1 MSSNNVEDSKPAENP
16 AQSSSLV
23 ITTQLVFNIIMSLK
37 SEFLRDM
44 LLLVLEHIEDQLSLA
59 ALFLQSIKF
68 LEKQMKEEDE
78 FKERVKA
85 GDVTLGELI
94 EFRESQIHANYCL
107 ICLEKINKDNKICQ
121 CASCMFVFHEEC
133 FRKQNTDDTCE
144 ECKKISAIS
153 GK

>member
-44 LLLVLEHIEDQLSLA
+44 SLA

-94 EFRESQIHANYCL
+94 EFRENQIYANYCL
-107 ICLEKINKDNKICQ
+107 ICLEKMNKDSKICQ